1 MWSSPLAVAGKR
13 LSTIVIVVA
22 VALGTGTSIADAQTN
37 SRGPRADENLVAP
50 TPGKAVSPVDR
61 RSERTNAGDLLWED
75 RYDAGTFEQAF
86 SVATL
91 DDLTF
96 AAGFVAN
103 GSVRDF
109 VVRAYHAS
117 TGALAWQDRVDWG
130 RDEFA
135 SGVVTAPG
143 RVFVSG
149 NASRAGTGS
158 DWLLRA
164 YEADTGRLLWEQIFD
179 YAGRSDISR
188 GTALAAAGDLVILG
202 GVGTNAQA
210 VDGSNTDYI
219 VRAHDA
225 STGALVWQDRIAGFS
240 GAYSM
245 AQDGD
250 RLFVGGWSYRPQ
262 VDRAIVRAYDVRSG
276 ALLWEQS
283 TDGAPGFRQTWTKAI
298 RARDGRVFV
307 AQPHRNTSA
316 PFKLTPLVQ
325 AYDGITGARL
335 WTAQFDT
342 GAENEWLNEIDVF
355 GGRVFAVG
363 YGGPGCSGTLSNCDA
378 IVRSYDATAGTLLWE
393 RELDLSGTDDAAE
406 LVTAARGA
414 VFVLSQADATYGIPN
429 CCTVGRWVVQAF
441 DLTHGRLL
449 WQRLE
454 GDLESGL
461 YNMAVDRGRLFVP
474 GRAVDRTTRA
484 FDFIVRAYDVG
495 GRQFGIET
503 PFAAPHNLL
512 LNGTSGSLSF
522 DVTFDGTLTALGHG
536 LIAANEHAGHVAD
549 DPANNLLTALRNGI
563 GATIHFVSVP
573 AGTRHLRV
581 ALFDEDTDGDDDD
594 LDLLVVDPQG
604 RIVATSGGR
613 TAAELVDVP
622 VPAAGTYVV
631 VVHGFETDGPDANYT
646 LFTWTLGEPLEGNL
660 TVSGPDPSTGPSG
673 TVAVTWFGL
682 TPGRRYLG
690 AISYLAGGAEIGQTF
705 VTAGDR

>member
-1 MWSSPLAVAGKR
+1 MWSNRLRLDSNR

-22 VALGTGTSIADAQTN
+22 VALGAAPSIADAQTD
-37 SRGPRADENLVAP
+37 SRGPRADENLIAP
-50 TPGKAVSPVDR
+50 TPLDKAVSPGGS

-75 RYDAGTFEQAF
+75 RHDAGTFEQAF

-91 DDLTF
+91 GDLTF

-202 GVGTNAQA
+202 GVGTNAQ
-210 VDGSNTDYI
+210 VVNGLNTDYI

-225 STGALVWQDRIAGFS
+225 ASGALVWQDRIEGFS
-240 GAYSM
+240 SAYSM

-250 RLFVGGWSYRPQ
+250 RLFVGGASHRPQ
-262 VDRAIVRAYDVRSG
+262 FDRAIVRAYDVRSG
-276 ALLWEQS
+276 TLLWEQS
-283 TDGAPGFRQTWTKAI
+283 TEGAPGLRQTWTKAI

-363 YGGPGCSGTLSNCDA
+363 YGGAGCSGTLSNCDA
-378 IVRSYDATAGTLLWE
+378 IVRGYDATAGTLLWE
-393 RELDLSGTDDAAE
+393 RQLDLSGTDDAAE
-406 LVTAARGA
+406 LVTAAGGA
-414 VFVLSQADATYGIPN
+414 VFVLSQAEATYGIPN
-429 CCTVGRWVVQAF
+429 CCTAGRWVVQAF
-441 DLTHGRLL
+441 DLAHGRLL

-454 GDLESGL
+454 GDLESGV
-461 YNMAVDRGRLFVP
+461 YNMVVDRGRLFVP
-474 GRAVDRTTRA
+474 GRAIDRTTRA

-495 GRQFGIET
+495 GRPFGIET
-503 PFAAPHNLL
+503 PFAAPRNLR

-536 LIAANEHAGHVAD
+536 LIAADEQAGHVAD
-549 DPANNLLTALRNGI
+549 DPANNLSTALRNRV
-563 GATIHFVSVP
+563 GASIHFVSVP

-581 ALFDEDTDGDDDD
+581 ALFDEDTDGADD
-594 LDLLVVDPQG
+594 LDLLVIDPQG
-604 RIVATSGGR
+604 RIVGSSGSR
-613 TAAELVDVP
+613 TAAELVDVL

-631 VVHGFETDGPDANYT
+631 VVHGYETDGPDANYT
-646 LFTWTLGEPLEGNL
+646 LFTWTLGEPLQGNL
-660 TVSGPDPSTGPSG
+660 AVSGPDPSTGPSG

-690 AISYLAGGAEIGQTF
+690 AISYRAGGAEIGQTL